1 MAELLTKN
9 EVKRLITKV
18 RELTRHIA
26 ALHAEDKLFSCIQY
40 PKTPTVLT
48 ESIVYYLL
56 MGKKILPNVVFSE
69 LKFNV
74 KASKHANTKAGNT
87 DIVGVV
93 GTDEYL
99 IEVKGSHSKFTQFNS
114 KDVASDCVIWVEF
127 GSTFRSRTASISV
140 AVIEKPALSGL
151 TADKYTWESK
161 KFAKL
166 PKTEFAFSSIKS
178 ILG

>member
-1 MAELLTKN
+1 MAELLAKN

-18 RELTRHIA
+18 RELTRYIA
-26 ALHAEDKLFSCIQY
+26 ALHSEDKLYTSIQY

-48 ESIVYYLL
+48 ESIVYHLL
-56 MGKKILPNVVFSE
+56 MDKKILSNVVFSE

-74 KASKHANTKAGNT
+74 KASTAETNEMPT
-87 DIVGVV
+87 DIIGVV
-93 GTDEYL
+93 GNNEYL
-99 IEVKGSHSKFTQFNS
+99 IEVKGSQSKFTQFNK

-127 GSTFRSRTASISV
+127 GSTFRSRSASISV
-140 AVIEKPALSGL
+140 AVIENPALSGL